1 MLVYSIGKLSKN
13 LTILNDGDVVHRLMC
28 YSWEYKSKLFFEKQA
43 VYCKIV
49 FSCTLHLQVYFGLN
63 SLEERQ
69 GFMSNG
75 L

>member
-49 FSCTLHLQVYFGLN
+49 FSCTLHL
-63 SLEERQ
+63 
-69 GFMSNG
+69 
-75 L
+75 